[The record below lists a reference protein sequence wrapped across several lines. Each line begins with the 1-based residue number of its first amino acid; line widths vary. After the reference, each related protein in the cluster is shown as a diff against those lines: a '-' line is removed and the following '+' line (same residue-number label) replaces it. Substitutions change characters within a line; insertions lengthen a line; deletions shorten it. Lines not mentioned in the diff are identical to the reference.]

1 LKTIGKNYHGCIH
14 NFKIG
19 EEKMILKYGE
29 KEMDFGEI
37 QNLTQIKEGFHII
50 DSKNLYR
57 VNGEGEL
64 VLLDEKTWNTKL
76 KEGDK
81 LEAISE
87 FSLG

>member
-1 LKTIGKNYHGCIH
+1 
-14 NFKIG
+14 
-19 EEKMILKYGE
+19 MILKFGE
-29 KEMDFGEI
+29 MQKDFGEI
-37 QNLTQIKEGFHII
+37 QNLNQIKEGFHIV

-64 VLLDEKTWNTKL
+64 VLLDESTWSTKL

-87 FSLG
+87 FTLG